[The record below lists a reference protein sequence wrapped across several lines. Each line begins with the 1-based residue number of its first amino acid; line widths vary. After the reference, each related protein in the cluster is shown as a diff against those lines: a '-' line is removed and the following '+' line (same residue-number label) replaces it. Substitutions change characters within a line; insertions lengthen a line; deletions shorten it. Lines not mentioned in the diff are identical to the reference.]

1 MNNNTTVEITEIPQ
15 AKKERGAFFLRRIQ
29 QRLSSSSS
37 SYLFFCFLVP
47 VILTYLV
54 YLAMEIHPFGDGS
67 VLVLDLNAQYVY
79 FFEALRNF
87 VYGEADMLYTFSR
100 ALGGE
105 FIGIYAYY
113 VASPLSFIVALFPEG
128 HMLEA
133 LLTLFLLKSGLCGL
147 TLGFY
152 LHKNSKNPN
161 KVIIIALS
169 AMYALS
175 AYGIVHQHNTMWIDA
190 MMWLPLLTYGI
201 EQLVKFGK
209 FKLFVIM
216 LALTI
221 WSNFYIG
228 YMVCIYV
235 ALYFFYYFIAYG
247 DGRNNPRGE
256 KAHFLRS
263 FIRIVF
269 FSAIAVAMAAFII
282 LGAYY
287 ALSFGKNDFTSP
299 DWTPK
304 MKYEFLDLFT
314 KFLPGS
320 YDTVRPEGLPFIY
333 TGLLTLFLVP
343 VYFVS
348 KKVRVREKVGA
359 GVILGFFALSMC
371 VTTLDLI
378 WHGFQNPNWLN
389 TRYSFMFCFL
399 LIVFAYKGF
408 GNIRQISAKFLLA
421 VFSFLVLFV
430 AVCQKQEFET
440 YVKTDS
446 KLLAMETV
454 FLSLLAASIIFT
466 LLCLIIKNKKVR
478 SRESLAGIL
487 AAIVCIEI
495 FCSALTCVT
504 KFDSDVVY
512 SGYNGYTSFLERQ
525 REISDKVFEGD
536 KSFYRMEKTEIRAV
550 NDNMALGNKGV
561 SNSTSTLNADT
572 IEFLQ
577 KMGLCSHSHWSQYTG
592 YSPVS
597 NSFLGIKYIVDSKTS
612 ATAPLYYTEAYS
624 TEDLIAYRNDYA
636 LSLAFGVDAGIKN
649 FDMDFTESH
658 FKRLNKLMATASGL
672 DGVEIFAP
680 IDIDS
685 TETENCETTSH
696 SGHYRYSPET
706 DTEATVTF
714 KVTSPVD
721 GEIFFFAPSEY
732 KREASFSVNGTP
744 MGSYFGNDSDRMISL
759 GVYEVGEE
767 IEVELTI
774 DGDELYLL
782 KHVDYFCYIDTE
794 AYEAVFSKLLAGPQY
809 AIDEGFKDSHLT
821 GKITT
826 ENQAQTIL
834 TTIPYDEGWNI
845 YLDGEKVEIYETLDA
860 LIAFDIPEAGEH
872 TLEMRYM
879 PKLYVIGYT
888 LSIMG
893 TAVFLVL
900 CVIELVWKK
909 LFRRLLKLEGANA
922 DDIYWTLDDFDID
935 TEEERALPP
944 PENESIIKKAKA
956 LLAKIT
962 QKKAVP
968 AEDTAE
974 AEAAEKPTED
984 TSEEDK
990 TDGNATE
997 SESEDNGGI

>member
-1 MNNNTTVEITEIPQ
+1 MNTIPSVEIPNE
-15 AKKERGAFFLRRIQ
+15 KKKKAPFFLRRIQ
-29 QRLSSSSS
+29 SKISSSRS
-37 SYLFFCFLVP
+37 SYLFFCFAVP
-47 VILTYLV
+47 VVLTYLI
-54 YLAMEIHPFGDGS
+54 YLAMEIYPFGDGS

-87 VYGEADMLYTFSR
+87 VYGDADMLYSFSR

-105 FIGIYAYY
+105 FVGIYAYY

-152 LHKNSKNPN
+152 LHKNSKTPN
-161 KVIIIALS
+161 RVMIIAFS
-169 AMYALS
+169 AMYALC
-175 AYGIVHQHNTMWIDA
+175 AYAVVHQNNTMWIDA
-190 MMWLPLLTYGI
+190 MIWLPLLTYGI

-209 FKLFVIM
+209 FKLFVIS
-216 LALTI
+216 LAVTL

-247 DGRNNPRGE
+247 DGRNNPKGE

-263 FIRIVF
+263 LIRVVF

-287 ALSFGKNDFTSP
+287 ALSFGKNEFTTP

-304 MKYEFLDLFT
+304 MKYEFLDMFT

-320 YDTVRPEGLPFIY
+320 YDTVRPEGLPFVY

-348 KKVRVREKVGA
+348 KKVSVREKVGG
-359 GVILGFFALSMC
+359 GVILGFLVLSMF
-371 VTTLDLI
+371 VSTLDLI

-389 TRYSFMFCFL
+389 ARYSFMFCFL

-430 AVCQKQEFET
+430 VVCQKHEFET
-440 YVKTDS
+440 YVKSDS
-446 KLLAMETV
+446 KLLTMETV
-454 FLSLLAASIIFT
+454 FLSLLAASVIFT
-466 LLCLIIKNKKVR
+466 LLCLIIKNKNVR

-487 AAIVCIEI
+487 AAMVCIEL
-495 FCSALTCVT
+495 FCSSLTCVV

-512 SGYNGYTSFLERQ
+512 SGYNGYTSFLEKH
-525 REISDKVFEGD
+525 REIADKVLEDD

-550 NDNMALGNKGV
+550 NDNMALGTKGL
-561 SNSTSTLNADT
+561 SNSTSTLNAST

-577 KMGLCSHSHWSQYTG
+577 KMGICSHSHWSQYTG

-597 NSFLGIKYIVDSKTS
+597 NSFLGIKYVVDSPNS
-612 ATAPLYYTEAYS
+612 EISPLYYDQAYS
-624 TEDLIAYRNDYA
+624 TEKLTAYRNDYA
-636 LSLAFGVDAGIKN
+636 MSLAFGVDSSIKE

-658 FKRLNKLMATASGL
+658 FKRLNKLLATASGL
-672 DGVEIFAP
+672 KNTNLFTA

-685 TETENCETTSH
+685 TKTENCETTSH
-696 SGHYRYSPET
+696 SGHYRYSPDT
-706 DTEATVTF
+706 DAKATVTF
-714 KVTSPVD
+714 KITSPIN
-721 GEIFFFAPSEY
+721 GEIFFFAPSQY

-759 GVYEVGEE
+759 GVYEIGEE
-767 IEVELTI
+767 VEVELTI
-774 DGDELYLL
+774 DGDDLYLL
-782 KHVDYFCYIDTE
+782 KNVDYFCYLDME

-809 AIDEGFKDSHLT
+809 AIDEGFTDSHLT

-826 ENQAQTIL
+826 ENPAQTIL

-879 PKLYVIGYT
+879 PRIYVIGAT
-888 LSIMG
+888 LSLTG
-893 TAVFLVL
+893 TAVFLIL
-900 CVIELVWKK
+900 CLIELVWKK
-909 LFRRLLKLEGANA
+909 LFRKLLKLEGANV
-922 DDIYWTLDDFDID
+922 DDIHWTLDDFDID
-935 TEEERALPP
+935 AEEESALPP
-944 PENESIIKKAKA
+944 PENKPLLKKAKA
-956 LLAKIT
+956 LLSRISP
-962 QKKAVP
+962 KKSQAS
-968 AEDTAE
+968 EE
-974 AEAAEKPTED
+974 APEAQATENAATED
-984 TSEEDK
+984 TDEENADTNASE
-990 TDGNATE
+990 NA
-997 SESEDNGGI
+997 SKDNGGN